1 MAASTTSIS
10 EGTYASLNSPDLNV
24 YSTVGAT
31 SHSSSGAKSTVK
43 SGKSSHLLRLAA
55 VGLGLLCAI
64 LLTATIALCV
74 LYARGLER
82 LNARKCTW
90 MDYKEQLQRD
100 YNSLSNEKDRLQE
113 DCTRLSN
120 EKYELQEDCTR
131 LSNEKYELQE
141 DCTRLSDKE
150 YQLRRDYYSL
160 YRRKNQLQTDYN
172 SLSNKKDQLQRDYD
186 RLSRLYQLQKDCTSL
201 KGQCITCPGDWK
213 QFSSKCY
220 FFSTLRKSWEDS
232 LQDCKLQGADLVII
246 KSQEEQEFINQ
257 HAKGG
262 HHWIGLKDSKDR
274 TFEWVDGTLLQQA
287 FWKAGSPDENRR
299 ARCVLTG
306 PGEELWADAP
316 CDFTWMWI
324 CEADASCV

>member
-100 YNSLSNEKDRLQE
+100 LIDLSNEKDQLQE

-120 EKYELQEDCTR
+120 EKDQ
-131 LSNEKYELQE
+131 LQE

-262 HHWIGLKDSKDR
+262 HHWIGLKDSEDR

-299 ARCVLTG
+299 AHCVLTG
-306 PGEELWADAP
+306 PGEELWVDTP